1 VSVQTENSFAQL
13 IHLWPHPIFPQ
24 AGSAIAIA
32 DATESLRLL
41 PSDSIPLVLTSPP
54 YNIGM
59 PFEEQ
64 LSTGEYVD
72 WATEWLSE
80 LARVTAPDGSVWL
93 NLGFCEVPGRGKA
106 VPITY
111 WS

>member
-1 VSVQTENSFAQL
+1 
-13 IHLWPHPIFPQ
+13 
-24 AGSAIAIA
+24 
-32 DATESLRLL
+32 
-41 PSDSIPLVLTSPP
+41 
-54 YNIGM
+54 M